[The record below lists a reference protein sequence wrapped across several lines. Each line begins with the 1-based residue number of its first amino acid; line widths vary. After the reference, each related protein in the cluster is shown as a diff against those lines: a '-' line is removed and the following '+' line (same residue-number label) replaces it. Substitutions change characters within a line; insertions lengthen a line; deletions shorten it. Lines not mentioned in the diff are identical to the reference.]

1 VYTPAVGPTVQTG
14 VATQS
19 IYYAKN
25 IAAATTN
32 GNSVTV
38 TFTTGANFP
47 DIRIAEYSGLDTAS
61 PLDVSLGAQGNSATT
76 SSGAVTTTN
85 ANDLLIGANLIQTGT
100 TGAGSGFTSRIIT
113 PQDADILEDRIVTAT
128 GSYTATAPISPSAQW
143 IMQIVAFK
151 RHP

>member
-1 VYTPAVGPTVQTG
+1 M
-14 VATQS
+14 ATQS

-25 IAAATTN
+25 IASAAAS

-38 TFTTGANFP
+38 TFTTAAIYP

-61 PLDVSLGAQGNSATT
+61 PFDASMGTVGSSATS
-76 SSGAVTTTN
+76 SSGPAATAN
-85 ANDLLIGANLIQTGT
+85 ANDLLVGANLVQTGT
-100 TGAGSGFTSRIIT
+100 TGAGSGFTSRLIT
-113 PQDADILEDRIVTAT
+113 PGDADIFGDQIVAIT
-128 GSYTATAPISPSAQW
+128 GSYTATAPISPSAPW